1 MAFKEVVLARAS
13 KPSKSVAKVVA
24 VRINGQTYDI
34 LKEQADQAG
43 VKVSDLVRAAIEE
56 LCREDET
63 DAEA

>member
-1 MAFKEVVLARAS
+1 MAFKDEVLAHAS

-43 VKVSDLVRAAIEE
+43 VKVSDLVRSAIEVF
-56 LCREDET
+56 CRDG
-63 DAEA
+63 EA